1 MIPSVEL
8 IWALAASVLLLV
20 EQVRHRRSLRHELK
34 SLRSSYD
41 AAIHRNDELTQ
52 ASDKMG
58 DLYRYQL
65 LTSRKRAARIKKVLE
80 IATSINSNLSL
91 DKVLHEI
98 VHAVSDAAGFRI
110 VLLRVLNEA
119 SDHFEARAFA
129 GLHRDAIRKL
139 ELLRIPRTEF
149 ESWLKEEFRVSR
161 SYFISHERKFWGN
174 EDDEGYTPE
183 LGVRQ
188 EGEWHQEDVLFVPL
202 YTKDGNVVG
211 YFSVDDPVDRRLPS
225 RETVETLE
233 ILATHAVVAIQN
245 ASLYERLNESMARL
259 EEATERSEEV
269 ADLKNKFIST
279 VSHELLTPLTA
290 IRAYTEALL
299 EHIGS
304 ANVDMQRQFLGV
316 INEQSLKLRRLIDS
330 ILELSQLES
339 GRFRMSREPFN
350 LVLLMEEIV
359 AGLRTMSDAKR
370 IQIVVESAAPE
381 IVVEADPGLLRR
393 VLNNLGSNAI
403 KFTHEGGT
411 VTLRTTVEG
420 RVVRIQ
426 VEDTGIGI
434 SKEGIDR
441 IFDKFYQI
449 DSSLSREYPGVGL
462 GLSISKSIVEWHGG
476 EILAESE
483 SGVGSRFTV
492 LLPITA
498 GDAHVIT
505 HATWSPARSVSDHLT
520 RLTVEMIAEVMNART
535 ASLMLVD
542 EEKSELYIRAARGL
556 REEVVSGTRV
566 RIGDSVA
573 GWVAKHGQP
582 LLVTNIEEDP
592 RFGGRQNGHQYETKS
607 LLSVPVKIDGRV
619 IGVINI
625 NNKISCTPFT
635 DDDRALLSSLA
646 ERVALA
652 WRRVSDH
659 ERSSE
664 RTEETSRALTA
675 IIENARRSRLK
686 LNSGSMAGR
695 AVALGRKLG
704 LSEGD
709 VEVLAYVA
717 SVHDVGMGQI
727 DLTVLQEP
735 GSLDDETWARV
746 AMHPLRSA
754 EIVKP
759 IEFQGQVTEII
770 MAHHERIDGKGYPR
784 GLKGSEIPIGARIIG
799 VLDAYESMTI
809 GRPYRHATTH
819 AEALQELRR
828 CAGTQFDTPVV
839 EAFAQLYEFEEATKL
854 VRAAEAA

>member
-1 MIPSVEL
+1 VIPSVEL

-65 LTSRKRAARIKKVLE
+65 LTSRKGAARIKKVLE

-91 DKVLHEI
+91 DVVLHEI

-110 VLLRVLNEA
+110 VLLRVLNEGGK
-119 SDHFEARAFA
+119 DFEARAFA
-129 GLHRDAIRKL
+129 GLSSEAIRKL
-139 ELLRIPRTEF
+139 EQHVVPKPEF

-161 SYFISHERKFWGN
+161 SYFISHERKFWG
-174 EDDEGYTPE
+174 EADAEGYTPE

-202 YTKDGNVVG
+202 YTKDGAIVG

-225 RETVETLE
+225 RETIETLE

-245 ASLYERLNESMARL
+245 ASLYERLNDSMARL
-259 EEATERSEEV
+259 EEATERSEQV
-269 ADLKNKFIST
+269 AELKNQFIST

-290 IRAYTEALL
+290 IRAYAEALL
-299 EHIGS
+299 EHVGS
-304 ANVDMQRQFLGV
+304 TTVDMQRQFLGV
-316 INEQSLKLRRLIDS
+316 IDEQSLKLRHLIDS

-339 GRFRMSREPFN
+339 GRFRMAREPFN
-350 LVLLMEEIV
+350 LTALTHEVV
-359 AGLRTMSDAKR
+359 AILHSMADTKKITM
-370 IQIVVESAAPE
+370 VVETSAPE
-381 IVVEADPGLLRR
+381 IVIEADRELTRR

-411 VTLRTTVEG
+411 VTFRLAIEG
-420 RVVRIQ
+420 RAVRIQ

-434 SKEGIDR
+434 PEDGIGR

-449 DSSLSREYPGVGL
+449 DNSLSREYPGVGL
-462 GLSISKSIVEWHGG
+462 GLTISKSIVEWHGG
-476 EILAESE
+476 QISAESKA
-483 SGVGSRFTV
+483 GVGSRFTV
-492 LLPITA
+492 LLPVTA

-505 HATWSPARSVSDHLT
+505 HASWTPSRSVSNHLT

-535 ASLMLVD
+535 ASFMLVD
-542 EEKSELYIRAARGL
+542 EERSELYIRAARGL
-556 REEVVSGTRV
+556 REEVVCGTRV
-566 RIGDSVA
+566 RIGDSIA

-592 RFGGRQNGHQYETKS
+592 RFGRPNGHQYETKS
-607 LLSVPVKIDGRV
+607 LLSVPVKIEGRV
-619 IGVINI
+619 VGVINI

-635 DDDRALLSSLA
+635 EDDRALLSSLA
-646 ERVALA
+646 DRVALA
-652 WRRVSDH
+652 WKRVSDH
-659 ERSSE
+659 ERSSD
-664 RTEETSRALTA
+664 RTEETAKALTA

-686 LNSGSMAGR
+686 LNGGSMAGR
-695 AVALGRKLG
+695 AVAVGRKLG
-704 LSEGD
+704 LQEED
-709 VEVLAYVA
+709 LEALAYVA
-717 SVHDVGMGQI
+717 SVHDVGMGQV
-727 DLTVLQEP
+727 DLSVLQEP
-735 GSLDDETWARV
+735 GRLDDETWAQV
-746 AMHPLRSA
+746 ALHPLRSA

-759 IEFQGQVTEII
+759 IEFQEQVTEII
-770 MAHHERIDGKGYPR
+770 MAHHERMDGRGYPK
-784 GLKGSEIPIGARIIG
+784 GLQGNQIPIGARIIA

-809 GRPYRHATTH
+809 GRPYREAMTH
-819 AEALQELRR
+819 AEALRELQQCR
-828 CAGTQFDTPVV
+828 GTQFDPRVV
-839 EAFAQLYEFEEATKL
+839 ETFSQVFESEENTKL
-854 VRAAEAA
+854 VRTGEAA

>member
-8 IWALAASVLLLV
+8 LWALAAAVLLLV
-20 EQVRHRRSLRHELK
+20 EQGRYRRSLRHELK

-41 AAIHRNDELTQ
+41 AAIHRNDELNQ

-58 DLYRYQL
+58 DLYRHQL
-65 LTSRKRAARIKKVLE
+65 LSSRKGAARIKKVLE
-80 IATSINSNLSL
+80 IAMSINSNLSL

-110 VLLRVLNEA
+110 VLLRVLNETN
-119 SDHFEARAFA
+119 DQFEARAFA
-129 GLHRDAIRKL
+129 GLNREAIRKL
-139 ELLRIPRTEF
+139 ENLRIPRSEF
-149 ESWLKEEFRVSR
+149 ESWLKEEFRVGR
-161 SYFISHERKFWGN
+161 SYFIGHEKDFWGKD
-174 EDDEGYTPE
+174 DDEGWVPD

-202 YTKDGNVVG
+202 YTKDNTVIG

-225 RETVETLE
+225 RETIETLE

-245 ASLYERLNESMARL
+245 ASLYERLNQSMSRL
-259 EEATERSEEV
+259 EEASERTEEV
-269 ADLKNKFIST
+269 ADLKNMFIST

-290 IRAYTEALL
+290 IRAYAEALL
-299 EHIGS
+299 EHVGS
-304 ANVDMQRQFLGV
+304 TNIDMQRQFLGV
-316 INEQSLKLRRLIDS
+316 IDEQSLKLRRLIDS

-350 LVLLMEEIV
+350 LIGLTEEVV
-359 AGLRTMSDAKR
+359 AGLRDMADAKK
-370 IQIVVESAAPE
+370 ITIAVQSESAE
-381 IVVEADPGLLRR
+381 IVVEADRGLIRR
-393 VLNNLGSNAI
+393 ALTNLGSNAI

-411 VTLRTTVEG
+411 VTFRTTTEG
-420 RVVRIQ
+420 RAVRIQ

-434 SKEGIDR
+434 PKEEIDR

-462 GLSISKSIVEWHGG
+462 GLSIAKSIVEWHGG
-476 EILAESE
+476 EVSAESE
-483 SGVGSRFTV
+483 SGVGSRLTV
-492 LLPITA
+492 VLPVTP

-505 HATWSPARSVSDHLT
+505 HASSSPARSVSDHLT

-535 ASLMLVD
+535 ASFMLVD
-542 EEKSELYIRAARGL
+542 EDKSELYIRAARGL
-556 REEVVSGTRV
+556 RQEVVSGTRV
-566 RIGDSVA
+566 KIGDSIA
-573 GWVAKHGQP
+573 GWVAQHGQP
-582 LLVTNIEEDP
+582 LLVTNVEEDP
-592 RFGGRQNGHQYETKS
+592 RFERQNGHQYETKS
-607 LLSVPVKIDGRV
+607 LLSVPVKIEGRV
-619 IGVINI
+619 VGVINI
-625 NNKISCTPFT
+625 NNKVSCTPFT
-635 DDDRALLSSLA
+635 EDDRALLSSLA
-646 ERVALA
+646 ERVGLA
-652 WRRVSDH
+652 WKRVTDH
-659 ERSSE
+659 ERTSD
-664 RTEETSRALTA
+664 RTDETAKALTA

-704 LSEGD
+704 LSEED

-727 DLTVLQEP
+727 DLSVLQEP

-759 IEFQGQVTEII
+759 IEFQEQVTEII
-770 MAHHERIDGKGYPR
+770 LAHHERMDGKGYPK
-784 GLKGSEIPIGARIIG
+784 GLKGTAIPIGARIIA

-809 GRPYRHATTH
+809 GRPYRQAMTH
-819 AEALQELRR
+819 ADALHELRA
-828 CAGTQFDTPVV
+828 CAGTQFDSRVV
-839 EAFAQLYEFEEATKL
+839 EAFAQLYESEANTKL
-854 VRAAEAA
+854 VRAGEPA

>member
-65 LTSRKRAARIKKVLE
+65 LTSRKGAARIKKVLE

-91 DKVLHEI
+91 DVVLHEI

-110 VLLRVLNEA
+110 VLLRVLNEGGK
-119 SDHFEARAFA
+119 DFEARAFA
-129 GLHRDAIRKL
+129 GLSSEAIRKL
-139 ELLRIPRTEF
+139 EQHVVPKPEF

-161 SYFISHERKFWGN
+161 SYFISHERKFWG
-174 EDDEGYTPE
+174 EADAEGYTPE

-202 YTKDGNVVG
+202 YTKDGAIVG

-225 RETVETLE
+225 RETIETLE

-245 ASLYERLNESMARL
+245 ASLYERLNDSMARL
-259 EEATERSEEV
+259 EEATERSEQV
-269 ADLKNKFIST
+269 AELKNQFIST

-290 IRAYTEALL
+290 IRAYAEALL
-299 EHIGS
+299 EHVGS
-304 ANVDMQRQFLGV
+304 TTVDMQRQFLGV
-316 INEQSLKLRRLIDS
+316 IDEQSLKLRHLIDS

-339 GRFRMSREPFN
+339 GRFRMAREPFN
-350 LVLLMEEIV
+350 LTALTHEVV
-359 AGLRTMSDAKR
+359 AILHSMADTKKITM
-370 IQIVVESAAPE
+370 VVETSAPE
-381 IVVEADPGLLRR
+381 IVIEADRELTRR

-411 VTLRTTVEG
+411 VTFRLAIEG
-420 RVVRIQ
+420 RAVRIQ

-434 SKEGIDR
+434 PEDGIGR

-449 DSSLSREYPGVGL
+449 DNSLSREYPGVGL
-462 GLSISKSIVEWHGG
+462 GLTISKSIVEWHGG
-476 EILAESE
+476 QISAESKA
-483 SGVGSRFTV
+483 GVGSRFTV
-492 LLPITA
+492 LLPVTA

-505 HATWSPARSVSDHLT
+505 HASWTPSRSVSNHLT

-535 ASLMLVD
+535 ASFMLVD
-542 EEKSELYIRAARGL
+542 EERSELYIRAARGL
-556 REEVVSGTRV
+556 REEVVCGTRV
-566 RIGDSVA
+566 RIGDSIA

-592 RFGGRQNGHQYETKS
+592 RFGRPNGHQYETKS
-607 LLSVPVKIDGRV
+607 LLSVPVKIEGRV
-619 IGVINI
+619 VGVINI

-635 DDDRALLSSLA
+635 EDDRALLSSLA
-646 ERVALA
+646 DRVALA
-652 WRRVSDH
+652 WKRVSDH
-659 ERSSE
+659 ERSSD
-664 RTEETSRALTA
+664 RTEETAKALTA

-686 LNSGSMAGR
+686 LNGGSMAGR
-695 AVALGRKLG
+695 AVAVGRKLG
-704 LSEGD
+704 LQEED
-709 VEVLAYVA
+709 LEALAYVA
-717 SVHDVGMGQI
+717 SVHDVGMGQV
-727 DLTVLQEP
+727 DLSVLQEP
-735 GSLDDETWARV
+735 GRLDDETWAQV
-746 AMHPLRSA
+746 ALHPLRSA

-759 IEFQGQVTEII
+759 IEFQEQVTEII
-770 MAHHERIDGKGYPR
+770 MAHHERMDGRGYPK
-784 GLKGSEIPIGARIIG
+784 GLQGNQIPIGARIIA

-809 GRPYRHATTH
+809 GRPYREAMTH
-819 AEALQELRR
+819 AEALRELQQCR
-828 CAGTQFDTPVV
+828 GTQFDARVV
-839 EAFAQLYEFEEATKL
+839 EAFSQVFESEENTKL
-854 VRAAEAA
+854 VRTGEAA

>member
-1 MIPSVEL
+1 VIPSVEL

-65 LTSRKRAARIKKVLE
+65 LTSRKGAARIKKVLE

-91 DKVLHEI
+91 DVVLHEI

-110 VLLRVLNEA
+110 VLLRVLNEGGK
-119 SDHFEARAFA
+119 DFEARAFA
-129 GLHRDAIRKL
+129 GLSSEAIRKL
-139 ELLRIPRTEF
+139 EQHVVPKPEF

-161 SYFISHERKFWGN
+161 SYFISHERKFWG
-174 EDDEGYTPE
+174 EADAEGYTPE

-202 YTKDGNVVG
+202 YTKDGAIVG

-225 RETVETLE
+225 RETIETLE

-245 ASLYERLNESMARL
+245 ASLYERLNDSMARL
-259 EEATERSEEV
+259 EEATERSEQV
-269 ADLKNKFIST
+269 AELKNQFIST

-290 IRAYTEALL
+290 IRAYAEALL
-299 EHIGS
+299 EHVGS
-304 ANVDMQRQFLGV
+304 TTVDMQRQFLGV
-316 INEQSLKLRRLIDS
+316 IDEQSLKLRHLIDS

-339 GRFRMSREPFN
+339 GRFRMAREPFN
-350 LVLLMEEIV
+350 LTALTHEVV
-359 AGLRTMSDAKR
+359 AILHSMADTKKITM
-370 IQIVVESAAPE
+370 VVETSAPE
-381 IVVEADPGLLRR
+381 IVIEADRELTRR

-411 VTLRTTVEG
+411 VTFRLAIEG
-420 RVVRIQ
+420 RAVRIQ

-434 SKEGIDR
+434 PEDGIGR

-449 DSSLSREYPGVGL
+449 DNSLSREYPGVGL
-462 GLSISKSIVEWHGG
+462 GLTISKSIVEWHGG
-476 EILAESE
+476 QISAESKA
-483 SGVGSRFTV
+483 GVGSRFTV
-492 LLPITA
+492 LLPVTA

-505 HATWSPARSVSDHLT
+505 HASWTPSRSVSNHLT

-535 ASLMLVD
+535 ASFMLVD
-542 EEKSELYIRAARGL
+542 EERSELYIRAARGL
-556 REEVVSGTRV
+556 REEVVCGTRV
-566 RIGDSVA
+566 RIGDSIA

-592 RFGGRQNGHQYETKS
+592 RFGRPNGHQYETKS
-607 LLSVPVKIDGRV
+607 LLSVPVKIEGRV
-619 IGVINI
+619 VGVINI

-635 DDDRALLSSLA
+635 EDDRALLSSLA
-646 ERVALA
+646 DRVALA
-652 WRRVSDH
+652 WKRVSDH
-659 ERSSE
+659 ERSSD
-664 RTEETSRALTA
+664 RTEETAKALTA

-686 LNSGSMAGR
+686 LNGGSMAGR
-695 AVALGRKLG
+695 AVAVGRKLG
-704 LSEGD
+704 LKEED
-709 VEVLAYVA
+709 LEALAYVA
-717 SVHDVGMGQI
+717 SVHDVGMGQV
-727 DLTVLQEP
+727 DLSVLQEP
-735 GSLDDETWARV
+735 GQLDDETWAQV
-746 AMHPLRSA
+746 ALHPLRSA

-759 IEFQGQVTEII
+759 IEFQEQVTEII
-770 MAHHERIDGKGYPR
+770 MAHHERMDGRGYPK
-784 GLKGSEIPIGARIIG
+784 GLQGNQIPIGARIIA

-809 GRPYRHATTH
+809 GRPYREAMTH
-819 AEALQELRR
+819 AEALRELQQCR
-828 CAGTQFDTPVV
+828 GTQFDPRVV
-839 EAFAQLYEFEEATKL
+839 ETFSQVFESEENTKL
-854 VRAAEAA
+854 VRTGEAA